1 MAAIHQEFVVDAR
14 PEAVWDVLADY
25 GAVHRRL
32 APGFVIDTQ
41 LHDDTRTVTFAD
53 GTIVYERLVD
63 LDAASRRVAYTVVG
77 GSLHPSHHHAWMQAV
92 PEADGTTRFV
102 WHTDVIPAEL
112 AGPIAEFVERG
123 SAVIQAAL
131 SAAGTVGQA
140 HGSS

>member
-14 PEAVWDVLADY
+14 PEDVWDVLADY

-77 GSLHPSHHHAWMQAV
+77 GGLHPSHHHAWMQAL
-92 PEADGTTRFV
+92 PEADGRTRFV
-102 WHTDVIPAEL
+102 WHTDVIPADL
-112 AGPIAEFVERG
+112 AGPIGEFVEQG
-123 SAVIQAAL
+123 SAVIRATL
-131 SAAGTVGQA
+131 STAGKVR
-140 HGSS
+140 GSR